1 MKNKEIRKIAKEKM
15 KGKMGKAIGITLL
28 YGLIMGIM
36 QCILAFI
43 PLLGNIATVVLTVP
57 LAFGYMK
64 QIMCLANGEEVGL
77 VDFFKHGFE
86 NFGKV
91 WCSNLWLALKCV
103 VSIILM
109 IVGSI
114 LAVKINPLIGIVINV
129 GAVIWWVIVL
139 FKYAMLNYTIAYDK
153 DGLRAKELL
162 EKAAK
167 DGEGKIG
174 RFICMGL
181 YYGFKIFVISLV
193 TIFVISMPLTL
204 LSSISTSAS
213 SNIELLMMSTTGMIA
228 WLLSYIIIAIFALI
242 YSIRT
247 IAACNEFYKINVLG
261 EQEEKEIIEL

>member
-36 QCILAFI
+36 QYILAFI
-43 PLLGNIATVVLTVP
+43 PLLGSIAAVVLATP
-57 LAFGYMK
+57 LAFGWMK
-64 QIMCLANGEEVGL
+64 QIVCLANGEEVGL

-91 WCSNLWLALKCV
+91 WCSNLWLSLKCV

-129 GAVIWWVIVL
+129 GAAIWLIIVF

-153 DGLRAKELL
+153 EGLRAKDLL
-162 EKAAK
+162 EKAGK
-167 DGEGKIG
+167 DGEGKIS

-181 YYGFKIFVISLV
+181 YYGLQIFAIGFI
-193 TIFVISMPLTL
+193 TGFVGSILGTL
-204 LSSISTSAS
+204 LKNVIAA
-213 SNIELLMMSTTGMIA
+213 MIVLVA
-228 WLLSYIIIAIFALI
+228 AYVIIAVFALI
-242 YSIRT
+242 YSIMN

-261 EQEEKEIIEL
+261 EHEEEKENIVF